1 MVLPPLFALLGP
13 LSDPDFDIVEDY
25 AQTPDIL
32 EVPIGPKY
40 ILVCSTS
47 QKEVQSLEFVEET
60 TGEVK
65 QAKKLLKY
73 DHLPTKIAFKH
84 SPTIH
89 SVQVKK
95 TNLYLSRQTL
105 GCGYSMVP
113 IYTIIAPRSIWYFPI
128 ETRYKRTLLA
138 DERDLMA

>member
-1 MVLPPLFALLGP
+1 MALPPLFALLGP

-25 AQTPDIL
+25 AVTPDIL

-47 QKEVQSLEFVEET
+47 QKEVQSLEFIEDSV
-60 TGEVK
+60 GEVK
-65 QAKKLLKY
+65 KAKKILHY
-73 DHLPTKIAFKH
+73 EPVTTKIAFKH
-84 SPTIH
+84 NSLIH
-89 SVQVKK
+89 TVQVKK
-95 TNLYLSRQTL
+95 TNVFLSRQTL

-128 ETRYKRTLLA
+128 ETKYKRTLLE
-138 DERDLMA
+138 DERALMT